1 MHEGF
6 LQQPLLSNAHDLVWI
21 GTWHDNHGISKQM
34 KRDHQY
40 WHKSLRYVSYFVLA
54 SSQPCWI
61 AHAELPRCTVALS
74 IFLRLFSH
82 ICTHSARPLII
93 TGTRYYLLLLPP
105 RVTTIRELQ
114 FKLNPSKKPPSL
126 DDTINS
132 VPTATE
138 AFCKARKLL
147 SYYWRESCRFLVVSL
162 LKRSNRSLARDTIQ
176 MSWV

>member
-1 MHEGF
+1 MKAFYNSLCSQLHMI
-6 LQQPLLSNAHDLVWI
+6 LLDRHM
-21 GTWHDNHGISKQM
+21 TWQSWNKQANEE
-34 KRDHQY
+34 RPPILAQ
-40 WHKSLRYVSYFVLA
+40 SLRYVSYFVLA